1 MNYREKWVVLLI
13 QGPKYFNGKK
23 NLPSVDAGFTLLEA
37 LLLQGQ
43 RETSVTMCF
52 KGASHCS
59 AKPYPKRKK
68 TACCLVRWLPFSSSS
83 KSMNTPRVG
92 TVGEAP
98 CMKYSLLIM
107 FHSKKTFPT

>member
-37 LLLQGQ
+37 LLLQGH
-43 RETSVTMCF
+43 SVTMCF

-59 AKPYPKRKK
+59 AKPYPKRKE
-68 TACCLVRWLPFSSSS
+68 TCL
-83 KSMNTPRVG
+83 
-92 TVGEAP
+92 
-98 CMKYSLLIM
+98 LL
-107 FHSKKTFPT
+107 S